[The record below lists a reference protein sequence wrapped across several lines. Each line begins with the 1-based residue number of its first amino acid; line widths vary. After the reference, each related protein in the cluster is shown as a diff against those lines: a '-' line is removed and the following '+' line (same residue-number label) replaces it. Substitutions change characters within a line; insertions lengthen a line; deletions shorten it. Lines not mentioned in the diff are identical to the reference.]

1 MYHKTIAAIQTRET
15 WTRERGL
22 KENRSGQNQ
31 EALLFG
37 GAEKWSGSEEP
48 GKYEKKAR
56 KY

>member
-22 KENRSGQNQ
+22 KANRSGQNQ

-37 GAEKWSGSEEP
+37 GAEK
-48 GKYEKKAR
+48 
-56 KY
+56 